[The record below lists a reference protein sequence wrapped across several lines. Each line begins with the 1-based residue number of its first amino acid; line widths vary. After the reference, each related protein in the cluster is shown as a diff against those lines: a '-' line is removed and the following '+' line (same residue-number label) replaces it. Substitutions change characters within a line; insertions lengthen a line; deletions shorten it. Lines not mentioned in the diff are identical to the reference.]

1 METIYS
7 RLVAGPLRISTASI
21 NLVFV
26 ILLNIDWPRQISE
39 RGERNVELC
48 FRAFLWLPVPQ
59 WLPDEPP
66 PPLWN
71 CDANCQA
78 AVRLFTSTDIS
89 VNWAYGI
96 YAAPSVAI
104 RFGGACGYGYGLIGA
119 IELKS
124 FAATWYTYT
133 ASTLCILV
141 SVSVSIRLTDHL
153 IALLLV
159 RLNDWSMGQLSAR
172 ISLEFAWISA
182 LERGVCLLIDK

>member
-1 METIYS
+1 M
-7 RLVAGPLRISTASI
+7 A
-21 NLVFV
+21 
-26 ILLNIDWPRQISE
+26 PRWTP
-39 RGERNVELC
+39 NP
-48 FRAFLWLPVPQ
+48 F
-59 WLPDEPP
+59 
-66 PPLWN
+66 WN